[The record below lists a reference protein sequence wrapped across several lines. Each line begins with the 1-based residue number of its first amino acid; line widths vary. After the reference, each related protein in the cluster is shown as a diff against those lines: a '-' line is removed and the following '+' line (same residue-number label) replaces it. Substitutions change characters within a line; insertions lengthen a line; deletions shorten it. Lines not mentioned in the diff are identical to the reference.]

1 MDSRVK
7 YGSDVL
13 LASGIN
19 VISANANAIVLTAE
33 SIPRND
39 AYLSDVFINDKHN
52 NHNNNDHSCQ
62 LLLISDLAI

>member
-19 VISANANAIVLTAE
+19 VLAANANAVVLNAK

-39 AYLSDVFINDKHN
+39 ACLSDVFIDDKHN

-62 LLLISDLAI
+62 LLLISD